1 MNEDDLLAIQE
12 ASKPF
17 SADNTDDT
25 SGVDPSILAAS
36 KPAGGEPTGRLEQ
49 VGLGAVE
56 GAATTGATV
65 LGGMA
70 GAKTGMILGAP
81 FGPAGIGIGG
91 VLGLGTGLYAGSK
104 ASSSIKE
111 LMPPRPTDPALL
123 PYRVAG
129 TTFGDS
135 IAIAPMAFGIP
146 IKGAQQLSTYINS
159 MSPVLANVPGGVAS
173 GQLGKF
179 IADTAALIG
188 QTAAKYPKSF
198 LSAEVAGATG
208 AGLGAGVAETVA
220 PGEAGPRL
228 IGEVAGGFLFP
239 GRMVLSASGNAK
251 DFVGTLVQSIS
262 KDSREGRAANK
273 LYSILEE
280 SGEDIP
286 TLIKKLSKP
295 DVDGVVPS
303 AAQKTGSKT
312 LSVLET
318 TLAKNNAQ
326 YGADVLKQGEES
338 LKAYKLLAQRL
349 QDIGTPESLAKAAE
363 LRQNYFDGMLD
374 TRLKLADAEA
384 ARRVAKITKD
394 TPQSRVQIGD
404 IVKTQTEQ
412 ALKDAREHE
421 RFLWQ
426 NAFKDSVETVTK
438 DGKKVLKYKE
448 VTPASVG
455 EEFLN
460 IATSMTPERFKA
472 RMPAEVRNIMSRLG
486 IDDAAIK
493 RYADG
498 KQTQEFLDTGRVPA
512 EYLMRTKPAPKSS
525 LILPPGVKPTIGAP
539 EQTSIFKDTNVN
551 DLINIRSDLLAFARD
566 SAARGEA
573 ANANFYG
580 RLAES
585 TLNDLDTLSSPAY
598 DGARQFSR
606 TLNDT
611 FTRTYAGDVA
621 TGVTKTG
628 AEKIPAEILVSRAF
642 GSNADVT
649 ALRMQEIQDAVGM
662 MRTQYDDVVA
672 RFGPDSAEAMQLK
685 PFADLATQR
694 VDSIGDAQQRVLRLA
709 AAKTI
714 DPVTGRVNQ
723 KQLTNFVNE
732 NRAMLD
738 KFGVTNDLQDT
749 LKAEN
754 AFQSISQQNSYA
766 NKTLRKETAF
776 AQVLQSEN
784 PTRAVTD
791 VLSSRYPV
799 KNFTNVVKLAKEGGP
814 EAVDG
819 LKSIIYD
826 YAFTKAGGMDKFDVT
841 KFRAAL
847 FEPLAK
853 GQPSVLNMM
862 RSQGLISNT
871 EVKNLLSIIRPMEK
885 VEKAMGTKQMMDEV
899 VQGADAVT
907 ELAMRVVGA
916 RIGTA
921 ASGGGPGA
929 LIAASAGS
937 KAVRNIFDK
946 APTMMIRGIIEQAT
960 KDPQLMAMLLK
971 KGVTEGDRIQ
981 MARQLHGYLG
991 AAGLNY
997 AEFEE
1002 PPPEQQAPARPG
1014 PSQSQQMLRTLP
1026 PAPQTRGM
1034 PNATPAAP
1042 PAAQGPQGAP
1052 ATAPAPAPGP
1062 QGAAPQPP
1070 TQSRQ
1075 MLAALFPEDRLLQGV
1090 Q

>member
-1 MNEDDLLAIQE
+1 MTEDDLLSIE
-12 ASKPF
+12 KASKPF
-17 SADNTDDT
+17 STENNRPFE
-25 SGVDPSILAAS
+25 GDPSILAAS
-36 KPAGGEPTGRLEQ
+36 SPVGGEPTGKLEQ

-56 GAATTGATV
+56 GAATTGTTV

-81 FGPAGIGIGG
+81 FFPPFGTAVGG
-91 VLGLGTGLYAGSK
+91 VIGLGTGLYAGSK
-104 ASSSIKE
+104 AASVIKD
-111 LMPPRPTDPALL
+111 LLPPPPTDPALL
-123 PYRVAG
+123 PYREG
-129 TTFGDS
+129 GKTFGDS

-146 IKGAQQLSTYINS
+146 IKGAQQLSTYINR

-188 QTAAKYPKSF
+188 QTATKYPKSF
-198 LSAEVAGATG
+198 VSAEVAGAVG
-208 AGLGAGVAETVA
+208 AGIGGGTAESIA

-228 IGEVAGGFLFP
+228 VGEVAGGFLFP
-239 GRMVLSASGNAK
+239 GRMVLSASGNVK
-251 DFVGTLVQSIS
+251 DFIGTLVQSVS
-262 KDSREGRAANK
+262 KESREGRAANK

-286 TLIKKLSKP
+286 ALIKKLSKA
-295 DVDGVVPS
+295 DAGGVTPS
-303 AAQKTGSKT
+303 AAQKTGSTT

-363 LRQNYFDGMLD
+363 LRQTYFNGMLD
-374 TRLKLADAEA
+374 TRLQLADAEA
-384 ARRVAKITKD
+384 ARRVANITKD
-394 TPQSRVQIGD
+394 TPQSRVQIGE
-404 IVKTQTEQ
+404 IVKTQTEL

-426 NAFKDSVETVTK
+426 SAFKDSVETTTK
-438 DGKKVLKYKE
+438 NGKTVLKYKD
-448 VTPASVG
+448 VTPASTG

-498 KQTQEFLDTGRVPA
+498 KQTQEFLETGKVPA
-512 EYLMRTKPAPKSS
+512 EYLTRTTPAPKSS
-525 LILPPGVKPTIGAP
+525 LILPPGVKSTLGAA

-551 DLINIRSDLLAFARD
+551 DLVNIRSDLLAFARD
-566 SAARGEA
+566 AAGRGEA

-585 TLNDLDTLSSPAY
+585 TLTDLNTLSNPAY
-598 DGARQFSR
+598 DTARQFSR

-672 RFGPDSAEAMQLK
+672 RFGPDSAEALQLK
-685 PFADLATQR
+685 PFADLAAQR

-709 AAKTI
+709 AAKTV
-714 DPVTGRVNQ
+714 DPVTGRVSQ

-738 KFGVTNDLQDT
+738 KFGVTNDLQDA

-754 AFQSISQQNSYA
+754 AFQAVSQQNSYA
-766 NKTLRKETAF
+766 NKKLLKQTAF
-776 AQVLQSEN
+776 AQILQSEN

-791 VLSSRYPV
+791 VLNSRYPV
-799 KNFTNVVKLAKEGGP
+799 KNFTNVAKLAQSSGP

-819 LKSIIYD
+819 LKSTVFD

-862 RSQGLISNT
+862 RNEGLISNA

-885 VEKAMGTKQMMDEV
+885 IEKAMGTKQSMDEII
-899 VQGADAVT
+899 QGADAVT

-921 ASGGGPGA
+921 ASGGGPGS

-946 APTMMIRGIIEQAT
+946 MPTMMIRGIIEEAT
-960 KDPQLMAMLLK
+960 KDPQMMAMLLK
-971 KGVTEGDRIQ
+971 KGVTEGERIQ

-997 AEFEE
+997 AEFDE
-1002 PPPEQQAPARPG
+1002 PPEQQAPARTG

-1026 PAPQTRGM
+1026 VAPQTRGM
-1034 PNATPAAP
+1034 PTLTPK
-1042 PAAQGPQGAP
+1042 PQSA
-1052 ATAPAPAPGP
+1052 APAPGP
-1062 QGAAPQPP
+1062 QTAAPSE
-1070 TQSRQ
+1070 SRK
-1075 MLAALFPEDRLLQGV
+1075 MLASLFPEDRLLQGA

>member
-17 SADNTDDT
+17 SADSSTPE
-25 SGVDPSILAAS
+25 VDPSILAAS
-36 KPAGGEPTGRLEQ
+36 EPMDGQPSGRLSA
-49 VGLGAVE
+49 VGAGAVE
-56 GAATTGATV
+56 GITSTGLPVA
-65 LGGMA
+65 GGMA
-70 GAKTGMILGAP
+70 GAKAGMILGAP
-81 FGPAGIGIGG
+81 FFPPFGTAIGG
-91 VLGLGTGLYAGSK
+91 AIGLGAGLYAGSQ
-104 ASSSIKE
+104 AASSIKE
-111 LMPPRPTDPALL
+111 LLPPAPTDPKLV
-123 PYRVAG
+123 PYREG
-129 TTFGDS
+129 GKTFGETM
-135 IAIAPMAFGIP
+135 AIAPLAFGIP
-146 IKGAQQLSTYINS
+146 VKSAQQVAGYINN
-159 MSPVLANVPGGVAS
+159 MSPVLANVPGGVAT

-188 QTAAKYPKSF
+188 QTAQKYPKSF
-198 LSAEVAGATG
+198 LAAETAGAVG
-208 AGLGAGVAETVA
+208 AGLGAGVAETMA
-220 PGEAGPRL
+220 PGQAGPRFV
-228 IGEVAGGFLFP
+228 GEVAGGFLFP
-239 GRMVLSASGNAK
+239 GRMVLSVSGNAK
-251 DFVGTLVQSIS
+251 DFLGTMAQSLS

-273 LYSILEE
+273 LYTILEE

-286 TLIKKLSKP
+286 ALIKRLSAP
-295 DVDGVVPS
+295 DVTGATPT

-326 YGADVLKQGEES
+326 YGANVLKQGEDS
-338 LKAYKLLAQRL
+338 LIAYKLLAQRL
-349 QDIGTPESLAKAAE
+349 QDIGTPEALAKAAE
-363 LRQNYFDGMLD
+363 LRQSYFDGMLD
-374 TRLKLADAEA
+374 TRLKLADAES

-394 TPQSRVQIGD
+394 TPQSRVEIGN
-404 IVKTQTEQ
+404 IVKTQTDE
-412 ALKDAREHE
+412 ALKEAREHE

-426 NAFKDSVETVTK
+426 NAFKDSVETTTK
-438 DGKKVLKYKE
+438 GGKTTLKYKE

-460 IATSMTPERFKA
+460 IATSMTPERFNA
-472 RMPAEVRNIMSRLG
+472 RMPAEVRKIMARLG
-486 IDDAAIK
+486 IDDKAIL
-493 RYADG
+493 RYQEG

-512 EYLMRTKPAPKSS
+512 EYLTRTVAGPKSS
-525 LILPPGVKPTIGAP
+525 LELPKGVSGSLGPS
-539 EQTSIFKDTNVN
+539 ERVSIFKDTNVN

-585 TLNDLDTLSSPAY
+585 TLSDLNTLQSPAY
-598 DGARQFSR
+598 DAARQFSR
-606 TLNDT
+606 SLNDT
-611 FTRTYAGDVA
+611 FTRSYAGDVA

-662 MRTQYDDVVA
+662 MRTTYDDAVA
-672 RFGPDSAEAMQLK
+672 RFGPDSPEALQLK

-714 DPVTGRVNQ
+714 DPTTGRVNQ
-723 KQLTNFVNE
+723 RQLTNFVNE

-738 KFGVTNDLQDT
+738 KFGVTADLEDA

-754 AFQSISQQNSYA
+754 AFQAISQQNSFA
-766 NKTLRKETAF
+766 NKKLRKETAF

-784 PTRAVTD
+784 PTRSVTD
-791 VLSSRYPV
+791 VLNSRHPV
-799 KNFTNVVKLAKEGGP
+799 KNFTNVVKLAQSGGP

-819 LKSIIYD
+819 LKSIVYD
-826 YAFTKAGGMDKFDVT
+826 YAFTKAGGLDKFDVT

-847 FEPLAK
+847 FEPMAK

-862 RSQGLISNT
+862 RSQGLVSNA
-871 EVKNLLSIIRPMEK
+871 EVRNLLSIIRPMEK
-885 VEKAMGTKQMMDEV
+885 IEKAMGTKQLMDDV
-899 VQGADAVT
+899 VEGADAVT
-907 ELAMRVVGA
+907 ELAMRVVGS

-960 KDPQLMAMLLK
+960 QDPKMMAMLLK
-971 KGVTEGDRIQ
+971 KGVTEGERIQ
-981 MARQLHGYLG
+981 MARQLHAYLVN
-991 AAGLNY
+991 AGLNY

-1002 PPPEQQAPARPG
+1002 PAPEQPAPARTG
-1014 PSQSQQMLRTLP
+1014 PSQSQLMLKRLP
-1026 PAPQTRGM
+1026 PAPQTRGT
-1034 PNATPAAP
+1034 PIATPP
-1042 PAAQGPQGAP
+1042 TAQGSQGAP
-1052 ATAPAPAPGP
+1052 APAPAPGP

-1070 TQSRQ
+1070 SQSRQ
-1075 MLAALFPEDRLLQGV
+1075 MLAQLFPEDRMLGV

>member
-1 MNEDDLLAIQE
+1 MTEDDLLSIE
-12 ASKPF
+12 KASKPF
-17 SADNTDDT
+17 STESVTPFEA
-25 SGVDPSILAAS
+25 DPSILAAS
-36 KPAGGEPTGRLEQ
+36 SPVGGEPTGKLEQ
-49 VGLGAVE
+49 VGIGAVE

-70 GAKTGMILGAP
+70 GAKTGMLLGAP
-81 FGPAGIGIGG
+81 FGPAGVGVGG
-91 VLGLGTGLYAGSK
+91 VLGLGAGLYAGSK

-111 LMPPRPTDPALL
+111 LMPPRPTDPNLI
-123 PYRVAG
+123 PYREG
-129 TTFGDS
+129 GKTFGDS
-135 IAIAPMAFGIP
+135 IAFAPMAFGIP
-146 IKGAQQLSTYINS
+146 VRGAQQLSTYISN

-198 LSAEVAGATG
+198 LGAELFGAAGAG
-208 AGLGAGVAETVA
+208 IGGGIAESVA
-220 PGEAGPRL
+220 PGEAGPRFV
-228 IGEVAGGFLFP
+228 GEVAGGFLFP
-239 GRMVLSASGNAK
+239 GRMVLSASGSAK
-251 DFVGTLVQSIS
+251 DFVGTLAQSLS
-262 KDSREGRAANK
+262 KESREGRAANK
-273 LYSILEE
+273 LFSILEE

-286 TLIKKLSKP
+286 ALIKKLSRP
-295 DVDGVVPS
+295 DVDGAIPS

-326 YGADVLKQGEES
+326 YGADVLKQGEDS

-363 LRQNYFDGMLD
+363 LRQSYFNGMLD
-374 TRLKLADAEA
+374 TRLQLADAES
-384 ARRVAKITKD
+384 ARRIAKITKD
-394 TPQSRVQIGD
+394 TPQSRVEIGD
-404 IVKTQTEQ
+404 IVKTQTDL

-421 RFLWQ
+421 RFLWK

-438 DGKKVLKYKE
+438 DGKKVLQYKE
-448 VTPASVG
+448 VTPASTG

-493 RYADG
+493 RYAEG
-498 KQTQEFLDTGRVPA
+498 KQTQEFLETGKVPA
-512 EYLMRTKPAPKSS
+512 EYLTRTIPAPKSS
-525 LILPPGVKPTIGAP
+525 LILPSGVKSTLGPS
-539 EQTSIFKDTNVN
+539 EKVSIFKDTNVD
-551 DLINIRSDLLAFARD
+551 DLVNIRSDLLAFARD
-566 SAARGEA
+566 AAGRGEA

-585 TLNDLDTLSSPAY
+585 TLSDLNTLANPAY
-598 DGARQFSR
+598 DTARQFSR

-662 MRTQYDDVVA
+662 MRTSYDDAVA
-672 RFGPDSAEAMQLK
+672 RFGLDSAEAMQLK

-738 KFGVTNDLQDT
+738 KFGVTNDLQDA

-862 RSQGLISNT
+862 RNEGIFSNA
-871 EVKNLLSIIRPMEK
+871 EAKNLLSIIRPMEK
-885 VEKAMGTKQMMDEV
+885 VEKAMGTKQTMNDV

-921 ASGGGPGA
+921 ASGGGPGS

-971 KGVTEGDRIQ
+971 KGVTEGERIQ

-1034 PNATPAAP
+1034 PNLSPAAP
-1042 PAAQGPQGAP
+1042 PAAPAQGPKP
-1052 ATAPAPAPGP
+1052 PGP
-1062 QGAAPQPP
+1062 QGAAQPP
-1070 TQSRQ
+1070 SQSRQ
-1075 MLAALFPEDRLLQGV
+1075 MLSALFPEDRLLAMPGAQ
-1090 Q
+1090 